1 MTTQE
6 QINTH
11 HAAIHILSQISMYE
25 WSLELYLK
33 AEPKTE
39 TNKAIN
45 AVKLI
50 ETERKLKQLR
60 RSYEKTMNQ
69 LNKAK

>member
-11 HAAIHILSQISMYE
+11 HAAIQILANIAAEE
-25 WSLELYLK
+25 WTLKFYLG

-39 TNKAIN
+39 TAKAIN

-50 ETERKLKQLR
+50 EIERKLKMLR